1 MFPKLKEEVWDV
13 AQTQTCARPRQPWL
27 RSGQAQALPSRSR
40 GQDRPV
46 IKASQGSAE
55 VKVSA
60 SEGTAEVKVS
70 RQNRPPGLPEADQG
84 WIRLALVFQDS
95 EGSLT
100 RA

>member
-1 MFPKLKEEVWDV
+1 MAEEWAGPGS
-13 AQTQTCARPRQPWL
+13 AQQE
-27 RSGQAQALPSRSR
+27 SRR
-40 GQDRPV
+40 RDRPV

-55 VKVSA
+55 VKVSV

-84 WIRLALVFQDS
+84 WIRLVLVFQDS
-95 EGSLT
+95 EGSHT